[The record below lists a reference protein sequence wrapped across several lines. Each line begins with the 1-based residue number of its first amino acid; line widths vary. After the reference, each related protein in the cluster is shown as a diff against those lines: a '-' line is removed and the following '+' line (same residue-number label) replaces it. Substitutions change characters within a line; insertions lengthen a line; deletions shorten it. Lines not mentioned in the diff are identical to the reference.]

1 MTRSARIGARAAA
14 AVLVSIHVAWAAAS
28 DSAGAERLFHEGVQA
43 FESGAYSEAL
53 KAFESARLAGLEGPA
68 VHYNIGV
75 AAFHLDD
82 LDRAEA
88 AFREVL
94 KTPEMAPVAR
104 YNLGLVS
111 QGRGDSTAADRWFAQ
126 AAATAGDERLREL
139 AARQADRDRVAPDR
153 RRHQGFLYAG
163 AGHDSNVALINDEAL
178 IGISGLDDGF
188 LSLLMAGSFSL
199 DANWRLDGGLTLV
212 DYQTLDRYD
221 QQSANAGVRYQR
233 RTSGDWLGEIGAG
246 GVYALLDGEALES
259 KGVVT
264 LGVASPF
271 RNGWQLRLRYRFS
284 GIEGGDE
291 FEGLTGN
298 RHGVEAR
305 LVRSG
310 AAGRIGLGY
319 EFEDGDLE
327 DPALSSTDNQL
338 KLDAAWYLR
347 PDWSL
352 EFDATWR
359 SSDYD
364 EVEDDGDSSRT
375 EDRIAFS
382 AALARAFLERW
393 RIVVRFGYLDNQSS
407 IALYDFDAV
416 RFTAGIEGVF

>member
-1 MTRSARIGARAAA
+1 
-14 AVLVSIHVAWAAAS
+14 
-28 DSAGAERLFHEGVQA
+28 
-43 FESGAYSEAL
+43 
-53 KAFESARLAGLEGPA
+53 
-68 VHYNIGV
+68 
-75 AAFHLDD
+75 
-82 LDRAEA
+82 
-88 AFREVL
+88 
-94 KTPEMAPVAR
+94 MAPVAR

-111 QGRGDSTAADRWFAQ
+111 QGRGDSTAANRWFTQ
-126 AAATAGDERLREL
+126 AADTADDERLREL
-139 AARQADRDRVAPDR
+139 AARQADRDRAAPDR

-163 AGHDSNVALINDEAL
+163 AGHDSNVALINDEEL

-188 LSLLMAGSFSL
+188 LSLLMTGSFGL

-233 RTSGDWLGEIGAG
+233 RMSRDWFGEIGAG
-246 GVYALLDGEALES
+246 GVYALLDGEFLES
-259 KGVVT
+259 KGVVSV
-264 LGVASPF
+264 GVASPV

-284 GIEGGDE
+284 GIEGGDD

-319 EFEDGDLE
+319 QFDDSDLE
-327 DPALSSTDNQL
+327 DPALSSTDSQL
-338 KLDAAWYLR
+338 QLDTAWFPR

-352 EFDATWR
+352 ELGASWR
-359 SSDYD
+359 RSDY
-364 EVEDDGDSSRT
+364 EAAEDFGDPSRT